1 MKKLE
6 SFLLLI
12 LLCLC
17 FICKNNGQNIRQLE
31 ENSDDPFTE
40 EFTGDTGDI
49 SDSNFYSD
57 IDTQTNSTETIIP
70 KPRIILLGFGNYKK
84 VSEDITFNVFFKRIY
99 TKVYPKYIYL
109 TITLISNRRL
119 RNLEEKVEKIRCEL
133 EVNADNNN
141 PEENND
147 LKYNCNYR
155 TELNDITSISVD
167 PKIEFGNDT
176 DNFTEIDV
184 PITSN
189 ANKDIKNIQNAESGL
204 EEIII
209 LENSNKTQND
219 EKFFINGETNKKL
232 NNGPVTLYL
241 EEIGYGGKNNI
252 SCILSDIGNNN
263 YELECTPKVSIFAR
277 LDNSEG
283 TTFDNKSLLISM
295 LDDKEEVF
303 FNIPNN
309 KYENKISSSKGLTGG
324 AIAAIVVS
332 CVVAVIAIIII
343 SIILKMPKNPKTPTI
358 QKSPMEMYESD
369 VKINNNKL

>member
-6 SFLLLI
+6 SLLLLI

-17 FICKNNGQNIRQLE
+17 FICKNIEKNIRQLE
-31 ENSDDPFTE
+31 ENSDDPFTDE
-40 EFTGDTGDI
+40 LTGDTGDM

-119 RNLEEKVEKIRCEL
+119 RNLEEKVEAIRCEI
-133 EVNADNNN
+133 EDNADNY
-141 PEENND
+141 D

-167 PKIEFGNDT
+167 PKIGFGNDT

-189 ANKDIKNIQNAESGL
+189 VNKDIKNIQNAESDL
-204 EEIII
+204 EKIII

-219 EKFFINGETNKKL
+219 EKFFINGEANEKL

-263 YELECTPKVSIFAR
+263 YELECIPKVSIFAR

-324 AIAAIVVS
+324 AIAAIVIS
-332 CVVAVIAIIII
+332 CVVAVFAIVII